1 MSEIIVQRARRED
14 CKAIQKL
21 AQELIDYEK
30 LSDRPQMDYKTFE
43 RDGFD
48 GQPLYLCNV
57 ATCDEK
63 VIGYAVSHY
72 TYSTWCGKGM
82 CLEDIYVTPDFR
94 GKHVGSKLLKA
105 VAKEAIENDCHKLDF
120 VVLEWNPAQEFY
132 KKHGA
137 IDLTSKEPWHR
148 YRLFKENLKKLAS
161 DCEYL
166 TSEFIYSFLIM
177 SEIIVRKARRED
189 CEAIRTLIQEL
200 ADYEKMPNGPEIDY
214 KTLER
219 DGFEGQPLYFCN
231 VATSD
236 EKIIGYTLSYYTY
249 STWCGKSMYLEDI
262 YVTPD
267 FRGKHVGSK
276 LLKAVAKEAVETDC
290 HKLDF
295 VVLKWNPAQEFYK
308 MYGASDLTSKEQWH
322 CYRFIEEDLK
332 KLASDCE

>member
-1 MSEIIVQRARRED
+1 MSEIIVRRARRED
-14 CKAIQKL
+14 CKAVQKL
-21 AQELIDYEK
+21 SKELMKYEK
-30 LSDRPQMDYKTFE
+30 LSDKPEMDDETFE

-48 GQPLYLCNV
+48 GQPLYFCNV

-63 VIGYAVSHY
+63 IIGYAISHY
-72 TYSTWCGKGM
+72 NYASWCGKGM
-82 CLEDIYVTPDFR
+82 LLQDLYVSPDFR

-105 VAKEAIENDCHKLDF
+105 VAKDAIENDCRKLDF
-120 VVLEWNPAQEFY
+120 LVLEWNSAQEFY
-132 KKHGA
+132 KRHGA
-137 IDLTSKEPWHR
+137 IDLSTKEPWHR
-148 YRLFKENLKKLAS
+148 YRILKNNLKKLAS

-166 TSEFIYSFLIM
+166 CLYLFLIM
-177 SEIIVRKARRED
+177 SEIIIRKARRED
-189 CEAIRTLIQEL
+189 CEAIRMFIQEL
-200 ADYEKMPNGPEIDY
+200 ADYEKMPDGPKIDY

-219 DGFEGQPLYFCN
+219 DGFDGQPLYLCN

-236 EKIIGYTLSYYTY
+236 EKVIGYTLSYYTY

-267 FRGKHVGSK
+267 FRRKHVGKK
-276 LLKAVAKEAVETDC
+276 LLKAVAKEAIENDC

-308 MYGASDLTSKEQWH
+308 MYRASDLTSKEQWH
-322 CYRFIEEDLK
+322 CYRFVEEDLK